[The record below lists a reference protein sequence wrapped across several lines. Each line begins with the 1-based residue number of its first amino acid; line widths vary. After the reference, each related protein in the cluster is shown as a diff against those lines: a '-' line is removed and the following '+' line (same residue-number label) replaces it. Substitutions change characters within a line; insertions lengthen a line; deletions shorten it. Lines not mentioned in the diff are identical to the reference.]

1 MTTILIVEDD
11 PHISLFLKTNLARR
25 MFTTVEASTGE
36 EALQVIRKDVPDLLL
51 LDLQLPDM
59 HGLDL
64 LQMIKEEFDS
74 PTFPVIVIS
83 AWVDQHV
90 KAIRDFRQVVEILQ
104 KPITATRLLES
115 IRRAIMQI

>member
-1 MTTILIVEDD
+1 
-11 PHISLFLKTNLARR
+11 
-25 MFTTVEASTGE
+25 MFTTIEASTGE
-36 EALQVIRKDVPDLLL
+36 DALEMIRKGVPDLLL

-74 PTFPVIVIS
+74 PTFPIIVIS

-90 KAIRDFRQVVEILQ
+90 KAIRDFRQVVEILP
-104 KPITATRLLES
+104 KPVTTTRLLES
-115 IRRAIMQI
+115 IRRAIMMA